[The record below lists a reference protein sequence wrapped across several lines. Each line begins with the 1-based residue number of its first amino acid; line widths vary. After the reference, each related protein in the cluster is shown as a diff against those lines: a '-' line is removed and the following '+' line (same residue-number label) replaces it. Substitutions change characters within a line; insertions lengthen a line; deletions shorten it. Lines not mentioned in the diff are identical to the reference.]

1 MTDSNNAANLWQR
14 AKTILA
20 DALAL
25 PPTDRAHFVDTQ
37 CKDDTALKNEV
48 LSLLKHAE
56 NSTDFI
62 ESPPQAFLDASIAN
76 AFTQKYIGTRVGA
89 YILGEEI
96 GRGGMGLVYAA
107 SRADGAY
114 ESQVA
119 VKLLKQNV
127 STDKDARRM
136 TRERQALAQLNHP
149 NIARLIDGG
158 AMDDGMPYLVMEY
171 IDGTQIDNYCQRK
184 KLTLRERVSLIRQ
197 VAAAVQSAHQQLLI
211 HRDIKPANILVNQ
224 QGQPKLLDFG
234 IARLLDLNADI
245 GATQDAML
253 PFTPRYA
260 SPEQV
265 RGEPVSVATDI
276 YGLGVLLY
284 ELLAGASPY
293 LRFTSGE
300 ITTAAAAMDV
310 VISDPPRKASDVA
323 QAGGNT
329 SDADALRGDLD
340 IILSKA
346 CAKLPSERY
355 ATVAALDADLLRW
368 CEGRPILA
376 KPQSWAYSFKKFI
389 NRHRLAT
396 AATFVALLLI
406 GAGMTGTVLQRNKA
420 EQRYLEVR
428 QIANSFIFEYYDA
441 IEPLPGAKP
450 ILKRMVTNGLGY
462 LDKLYADAK
471 NDPTLAVELAV
482 GYRKLALALFNGR
495 NLPSLGDRAGA
506 DAAFM
511 KARALMD
518 QAIVQLPND
527 ANANIQLARLDSDA
541 GALLTQDG
549 KFKEGM
555 ALYDAAIA
563 RFEAVLA
570 RDKSQHEAAFHLAQ
584 ETIGA
589 TLFADK
595 AGKSATDYIERGR
608 IAIDRYAA
616 LKPNSFEVDNLRL
629 LLLAR
634 QFMQLAGKKDYA
646 AAIDIADQQVAG
658 YKAYLKKNPNY
669 INYLRS
675 TQATLANKAALQ
687 SRLKQYAE
695 ALITQD
701 QAIDAGVA
709 ILKTDPNNID
719 ARNANAHIYSLRGL
733 ALRKLER
740 NREALES
747 YQLGA
752 SEYRVNDDKDLA
764 PWLAQHRG
772 ETLWHVMT
780 LSQTQRTNVADSA
793 VNSAE
798 ELIALATKYP
808 NVFAAAPASD
818 WVKEARAL
826 VGKL

>member
-1 MTDSNNAANLWQR
+1 MTNSKNAADLWQR

-25 PPTDRAHFVDTQ
+25 PPAERGSFVETE
-37 CKDDTALKNEV
+37 CKGDDALKNEV

-62 ESPPQAFLDASIAN
+62 ESPPQALHDASVAN
-76 AFTQKYIGTRVGA
+76 AIIKKYTGTRVGA

-119 VKLLKQNV
+119 VKLLKHNMG
-127 STDKDARRM
+127 DEKDARRM

-158 AMDDGMPYLVMEY
+158 AIDDGMPYLVMEY
-171 IDGTQIDNYCQRK
+171 IDGTQIDDYCKTK
-184 KLTLRERVSLIRQ
+184 KITLRERVALIRQ

-234 IARLLDLNADI
+234 IARLLDINADI

-293 LRFTSGE
+293 VRFTSGE
-300 ITTAAAAMDV
+300 ITNAAAAMDV

-323 QAGGNT
+323 QAGSNT

-346 CAKLPSERY
+346 CAKLPNERY
-355 ATVAALDADLLRW
+355 ATVAALDEDLQRW
-368 CEGRPILA
+368 LEGRPILA
-376 KPQSWAYSFKKFI
+376 KPQSLAYTFKKLVS
-389 NRHRLAT
+389 RHRLAT
-396 AATFVALLLI
+396 AATCVAVLLI

-420 EQRYLEVR
+420 EKRYLEVR

-450 ILKRMVTNGLGY
+450 VLKRMVTNGLSY
-462 LDKLYADAK
+462 LDKLYIDAK

-506 DAAFM
+506 DAAFS
-511 KARALMD
+511 KARSLMD

-541 GALLTQDG
+541 AALLSQDG

-555 ALYDAAIA
+555 ALYDAAIG

-570 RDKSQHEAAFHLAQ
+570 RDASLHEAAFHLAQ

-589 TLFADK
+589 ILFADK
-595 AGKSATDYIERGR
+595 AGKSAADYIERGR
-608 IAIDRYAA
+608 RAIDRYAM
-616 LKPNSFEVDNLRL
+616 LKPNSFEVDDLRL
-629 LLLAR
+629 LLLGR
-634 QFMQLAGKKDYA
+634 QFMHLAGQKNYVD
-646 AAIDIADQQVAG
+646 AIAVADQQVAG
-658 YKAYLKKNPNY
+658 YKAYLQKNPNY

-675 TQATLANKAALQ
+675 TQAALANKAALQ

-695 ALITQD
+695 ALTTQNA
-701 QAIDAGVA
+701 AIEAGAA
-709 ILKTDPNNID
+709 ILKTDANNID
-719 ARNANAHIYSLRGL
+719 ARNANAHIYSLQGF
-733 ALRKLER
+733 ALLKLER
-740 NREALES
+740 KREALES

-752 SEYRVNDDKDLA
+752 SEYRVNADKDLA

-772 ETLWHVMT
+772 ETLWHVLT
-780 LSQTQRTNVADSA
+780 LSNAQQNRALAQVSA
-793 VNSAE
+793 A
-798 ELIALATKYP
+798 ELIALAAKYP
-808 NVFAAAPASD
+808 AVFANAPALD
-818 WVKEARAL
+818 WVKEARQL
-826 VGKL
+826 SETLE